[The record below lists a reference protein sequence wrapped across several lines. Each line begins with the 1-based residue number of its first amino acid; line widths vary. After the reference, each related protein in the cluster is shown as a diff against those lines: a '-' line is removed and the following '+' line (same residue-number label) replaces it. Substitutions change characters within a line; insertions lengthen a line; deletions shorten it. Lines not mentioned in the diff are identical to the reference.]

1 MNFKFFK
8 ITKKESGQSM
18 VELAVSFVV
27 LMVLLAG
34 VVELGRMSFHY
45 IAMRDAAQEGAS
57 YASIFPNNNYEI
69 FERVKAGLVD
79 QGRLEIF
86 IEFKTPADVLIYEC
100 NNKPDGG
107 GNIDNCTF
115 DIDTS
120 NENNVKVNDKIE
132 IIVRDPQF
140 PVSMP
145 FFSHEIVLETKISD
159 FIISVPSEEEED

>member
-1 MNFKFFK
+1 MIFKFLK

-27 LMVLLAG
+27 LMALLAG
-34 VVELGRMSFHY
+34 VVEFGRLSFHY

-79 QGRLEIF
+79 QGRLEIYVK
-86 IEFKTPADVLIYEC
+86 FKTPSGVLVYEC
-100 NNKPDGG
+100 DNNPDGEG
-107 GNIDNCTF
+107 TIDNCTT

-120 NENNVKVNDKIE
+120 NENSVKVNDKIE

-145 FFSHEIVLETKISD
+145 FFTHEIVLETKISD
-159 FIISVPSEEEED
+159 FVISVPSEDEED